1 MPKMLDLTLPVNYS
15 GAMITFHFNVEPPE
29 STHQAALRILKNK
42 AGKMFVGKMK
52 KSKTVN
58 WENSFRSALAYKR
71 PKEPLFKDKPIRLIV
86 GLFYKPP
93 RSRPCPELQWK
104 TTKPDADNVVKVILD
119 SLADCGYIEADQKIA
134 DLRVMK
140 LEWDHGG
147 FIEIMADECGD
158 FCSPDFKSP

>member
-1 MPKMLDLTLPVNYS
+1 
-15 GAMITFHFNVEPPE
+15 MITYHFDIAPPE

-52 KSKTVN
+52 KSDAKK
-58 WENSFRSALAYKR
+58 WEDAFRSVLAYKR
-71 PKEPLFKDKPIRLIV
+71 PKEPLHKDKPLRLIV

-93 RSRPCPELQWK
+93 KSRKCPEIEWK

-119 SLADCGYIEADQKIA
+119 SLVDCGYIEADQKIA

-147 FIEIMADECGD
+147 FVEVMVDA
-158 FCSPDFKSP
+158 CSPFAGNSIS